1 MFFRKAASASALA
14 VIAALAFFGA
24 APVASASSRH
34 VGAHRAHVKA
44 ARGGVVGVRYSS
56 GRMRGRLTAVRR
68 PSHFVALVGDP
79 ESGLG
84 FDPLPWQYRIGA
96 WRWRQRHAIESAN
109 AIGVA
114 IASTAIYNH
123 AYWGGYGYGHHHG
136 VFDPFD
142 GVGTPFFGGYYR
154 DY

>member
-14 VIAALAFFGA
+14 VIATLAFFDA
-24 APVASASSRH
+24 APASASASSRH
-34 VGAHRAHVKA
+34 PGAHRAHAKA
-44 ARGGVVGVRYSS
+44 ARAGFVGVRYAP
-56 GRMRGRLTAVRR
+56 GHLRGR
-68 PSHFVALVGDP
+68 PSHFAALVGDP

-84 FDPLPWQYRIGA
+84 FYPLPWQYRIGA
-96 WRWRQRHAIESAN
+96 WRWRQRHAMQVAN
-109 AIGVA
+109 DIGFA
-114 IASTAIYNH
+114 IASTAVYSYP
-123 AYWGGYGYGHHHG
+123 YWGGYGYGHHHG